1 MTLIIL
7 FGCIVWTSWRFWR
20 ILPFPIWGKWL
31 SVSVYIL
38 AFLVIFPHFMC
49 GDRMPMPLAT
59 ATYEIGTSWMI
70 FFLYALIITLV
81 IGAVI
86 LILKVIFYSIL
97 SVVLWIIFSISDLVK
112 KRKKAVR
119 QRR

>member
-1 MTLIIL
+1 MFVL
-7 FGCIVWTSWRFWR
+7 
-20 ILPFPIWGKWL
+20 
-31 SVSVYIL
+31 
-38 AFLVIFPHFMC
+38 
-49 GDRMPMPLAT
+49 
-59 ATYEIGTSWMI
+59 

-86 LILKVIFYSIL
+86 LILKFIFYSIL